1 MHVLAVLFA
10 SKSVTGDLKTSVRSL
25 HTQTA
30 ARACSPNTM
39 PVNSVRALEPTVR
52 ASASRGGCD
61 VTPPA
66 AACAPGLPRLAPAPA
81 RSVRAA

>member
-1 MHVLAVLFA
+1 MLAITASEQVSFYEPQGMFLVLCEY
-10 SKSVTGDLKTSVRSL
+10 
-25 HTQTA
+25 TQKG

-39 PVNSVRALEPTVR
+39 PVKSVRALEPTVR
-52 ASASRGGCD
+52 GSTCSGGCE

-81 RSVRAA
+81 RTR